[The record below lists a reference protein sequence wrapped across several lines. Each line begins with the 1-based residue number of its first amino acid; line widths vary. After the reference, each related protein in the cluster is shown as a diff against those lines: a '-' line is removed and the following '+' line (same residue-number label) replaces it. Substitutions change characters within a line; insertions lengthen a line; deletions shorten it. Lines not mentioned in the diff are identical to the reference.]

1 VALLRLDAVSQSY
14 WRGSHEIAA
23 LRDVSLEVDPGEVFA
38 VYGSRNAGKTTLLR
52 IAAGFEPPDSGKVSF
67 LGKDFSSLSRRQL
80 ARLHREQIGWVERAG
95 PHSTDL
101 PIRDYLA
108 LPLYRELGRRE
119 AHRRAVAALERVGA
133 ADCAAESWDDL
144 SDSVRVLIAIAHAL
158 AREPRLL
165 IIDDPT
171 AGLGV
176 IDRERILVLV
186 RSAAED
192 GGLGVLIAVPD
203 LPAMLHASQIRS
215 LSRGRL
221 IGPATADEGGGGS
234 VVEFPQHR
242 RKPSSG

>member
-1 VALLRLDAVSQSY
+1 MTLLRLHSVSRSY
-14 WRGSHEIAA
+14 WRGSNEVVA
-23 LRDVSLEVDPGEVFA
+23 LRDVSLEVDPGEVVA

-52 IAAGFEPPDSGKVSF
+52 IAAGFEAPDSGTVTF
-67 LGKDFSSLSRRQL
+67 LDRDLASLSRRRL

-133 ADCAAESWDDL
+133 VDCATERWDDL
-144 SDSVRVLIAIAHAL
+144 SDSVRMLVAIAHAL

-176 IDRERILVLV
+176 IDREQILVLV
-186 RSAAED
+186 RSAAEQ

-203 LPAMLHASQIRS
+203 LPAMLHASQVRS
-215 LSRGRL
+215 LSRGKL
-221 IGPATADEGGGGS
+221 IGPSGSDGSGAS
-234 VVEFPQHR
+234 VVQFPRHR
-242 RKPSSG
+242 RRPSDR